1 MPTGKVVP
9 QSIVQDNSKRYKYIL
24 KLLKDHWKKFPKV
37 YLNEL
42 RQNHINKKEKHS
54 ENNVLK
60 VGNIIFIKG
69 EENTPHIQWHN
80 GKINKLVTG
89 KDAQV
94 KGAELVVLSKT
105 VEKQYANVQYKNW
118 YRLR

>member
-1 MPTGKVVP
+1 M
-9 QSIVQDNSKRYKYIL
+9 
-24 KLLKDHWKKFPKV
+24 
-37 YLNEL
+37 NEL

-54 ENNVLK
+54 EK

-69 EENTPHIQWHN
+69 EENAPHIQWHN

-105 VEKQYANVQYKNW
+105 VEKQYANVQYKLIPFEIGTNNHE
-118 YRLR
+118 L